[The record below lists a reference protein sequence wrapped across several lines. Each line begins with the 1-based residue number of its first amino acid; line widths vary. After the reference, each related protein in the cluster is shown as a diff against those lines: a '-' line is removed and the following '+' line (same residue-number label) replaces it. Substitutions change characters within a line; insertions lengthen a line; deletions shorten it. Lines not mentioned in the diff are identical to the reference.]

1 MGAARVKAFGTVG
14 VGTFWD
20 SGIRSAFMP
29 SGALLFR
36 LRKFIDNISPF
47 NPRRTSGGGPGH
59 EPEDEQAHDG
69 LWNDPALWML
79 MMH

>member
-1 MGAARVKAFGTVG
+1 MIAARAKAFGTVG

-29 SGALLFR
+29 TKAALFR
-36 LRKFIDNISPF
+36 LRNFIDAISPF
-47 NPRRTSGGGPGH
+47 NRRPAGGGPGH
-59 EPEDEQAHDG
+59 EPEDDG
-69 LWNDPALWML
+69 DPRDNPWNDPALWML